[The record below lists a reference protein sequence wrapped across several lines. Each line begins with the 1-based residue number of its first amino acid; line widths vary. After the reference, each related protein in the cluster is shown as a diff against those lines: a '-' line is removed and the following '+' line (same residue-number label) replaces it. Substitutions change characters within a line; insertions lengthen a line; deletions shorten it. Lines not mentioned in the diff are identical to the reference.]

1 MARRACFVLIGGRE
15 QGLALKQIEW
25 PGLKAGMDFRSK
37 VKTGV
42 KIDMFGLK

>member
-1 MARRACFVLIGGRE
+1 MSAPLVNASSK
-15 QGLALKQIEW
+15 KQIER
-25 PGLKAGMDFRSK
+25 PGLKASIDFRSK